1 MLSAPGSILEHSICC
16 PGSRSVVRQRP
27 SVFVILVTSPG
38 APRECRFVA
47 RLAQSLKNWMFH
59 VKQVPDEFRD
69 AVESLFAAR
78 LPLAQQYHDFL
89 AGPGVERGVI
99 GPREVDRLWERH
111 ILNSAAIEAAIEQSA
126 SVVDVGSGG
135 GLPGIPLAIARP
147 DLTVTLVEPMMRRT
161 DFLEEFQQESGLS
174 IKIVRGRADDA
185 NVLKDAGGADIAT
198 SRAVAPL
205 LKLLRWSLPLVRP
218 GGEVIAIKGS
228 SVHDEI
234 ARDAK
239 GFKKLGVVDVT
250 VEQCGADILE
260 TPTTVVRIRKASR
273 QRRRTEQNRN

>member
-1 MLSAPGSILEHSICC
+1 
-16 PGSRSVVRQRP
+16 
-27 SVFVILVTSPG
+27 
-38 APRECRFVA
+38 
-47 RLAQSLKNWMFH
+47 MFH

-69 AVESLFAAR
+69 AVQSLFAVR
-78 LPLAQQYHDFL
+78 EPLAQQYHDFL
-89 AGPGVERGVI
+89 ATAGVERGVV

-111 ILNSAAIEAAIEQSA
+111 ILNSAAIESVIDDSMT
-126 SVVDVGSGG
+126 VVDVGSGG

-147 DLTVTLVEPMMRRT
+147 DLSVTLVEPMLRRT
-161 DFLEEFQQESGLS
+161 EFMEECQQESGLA
-174 IKIVRGRADDA
+174 IRIVRGRAEDA
-185 NVLKDAGGADIAT
+185 NVLKQAGGADVAT

-218 GGEVIAIKGS
+218 GGEVIAIKGA

-239 GFKKLGVVDVT
+239 GFKKLGVVDGEVQ
-250 VEQCGADILE
+250 QCGSDILE
-260 TPTTVVRIRKASR
+260 TPTTVVRIRKANR